1 MAVKKTNK
9 YPCPDGNQTISKR
22 NVSKIRCLL
31 GSQKLWGGKLKQ
43 KEDLES
49 EMGVEILSRV

>member
-1 MAVKKTNK
+1 M
-9 YPCPDGNQTISKR
+9 C
-22 NVSKIRCLL
+22 CLV
-31 GSQKLWGGKLKQ
+31 GSEKLWGGKLKQ